1 MKTKGKLLTALISAA
16 LLFFSAV
23 QASAQPDR
31 LNLKMDNVSVKAVLD
46 KIQSMTEYAFFYN
59 NTEID
64 DSRIVSINA
73 KNQTIPQILAE
84 IIPDVKCSLDKK
96 KIILSIVETPLAKP
110 DKEQGS
116 MPLTIRG
123 RITDEDGNAVVGAAA
138 IVRMDGKTFGA
149 ETNLDGKY
157 SLQLPHSPSR
167 EQTVTFVCIGYAD
180 AVETLGNRSV
190 VDVVMK
196 TDTEMLAETVVVGYG
211 TQKKVN
217 LTGAVAMISSDDMA
231 SRPISDLSTG
241 IQGMLPGVTVVSPS
255 GQPGESMTTI
265 RVRGIG
271 TIGNANPLIL
281 VDGVEGDLSTLN
293 PDDIESMSVLKDAA
307 SAAIYG
313 ARAANGVLLVTTKS
327 LSRLAAEQPT
337 ISFGTYYGIQSP
349 TSLPQMC
356 DAIEFMTLDNE
367 ARQNVGTPAAWSEA
381 DFEKVRTG
389 SAPNYFANTNWIGE
403 VMKKSAP
410 QLNVTLGI
418 NGKTGRLAYM
428 ASYRYFDQ
436 KGLTAGA
443 STGDR
448 RHNFRI
454 KLNTTILDRVH
465 FTTNVSYLNGKVTSP
480 VNSLSSGG
488 GAIYT
493 AMRIAP
499 NAPVR
504 YTDGSWAYGGGN
516 TNPVATLTDGGR
528 TETKSENIN
537 LLNTVKVDI
546 LKGWDATATYNVTSK
561 NGFVDILK
569 KTITFKNPED
579 GSTHTTQSPNSLTN
593 KDIRNLQQSLIL
605 QSNFDFTFGRHNIG
619 GVVGMSQ
626 EWSVYNRFEASRNNL
641 LTEYNPTLNLGDA
654 STMSNNSSYESWA
667 IRSGFGRLT
676 YNFAER
682 YLMEVNLRYDLS
694 SRFHKNHRGGFFPSV
709 SGAWRISEEKWM
721 APTRRFIDNL
731 KIRASWGMLGNQY
744 VGSSNYPYLSVLEA
758 LNSHDDNVSLI
769 GAAPTTAYVQA
780 SLANPNLSWETIRML
795 DLGFDL
801 LMFNNRLGFTFDWYT
816 KDTDGILLMLNYPAQ
831 IGAKPSEQN
840 AGKVNNTG
848 WEMNIDWKDQVGDFY
863 YSVSANLSDVR
874 NKITSLGGNSPDL
887 SGNQIRQVGYPID
900 AFYGY
905 IADGLMTGD
914 DFKINDPE
922 HNNYSLPKIPVVLG
936 NAYQPGDIKYKD
948 LSGPEGKPDG
958 RITPEYDKTVIG
970 SNIPRYTY
978 SFRGELGWKGIDFS
992 FMFQGVGKCDGF
1004 LTGTARHAFQDMA
1017 AYPQKCHLDRF
1028 NIKTNPNPNASYP
1041 RLTYNTGFN
1050 QNTFSTFWIEDASYL
1065 RLKNVQLGYTLPK
1078 KISTKARME
1087 KLRVYVSGDN
1097 LLTFT
1102 KFFKSYDPETPVS
1115 KGGYYPQIKT
1125 LVFGIDILFK

>member
-1 MKTKGKLLTALISAA
+1 MI
-16 LLFFSAV
+16 
-23 QASAQPDR
+23 
-31 LNLKMDNVSVKAVLD
+31 
-46 KIQSMTEYAFFYN
+46 E
-59 NTEID
+59 
-64 DSRIVSINA
+64 
-73 KNQTIPQILAE
+73 
-84 IIPDVKCSLDKK
+84 
-96 KIILSIVETPLAKP
+96 
-110 DKEQGS
+110 
-116 MPLTIRG
+116 
-123 RITDEDGNAVVGAAA
+123 
-138 IVRMDGKTFGA
+138 
-149 ETNLDGKY
+149 
-157 SLQLPHSPSR
+157 
-167 EQTVTFVCIGYAD
+167 
-180 AVETLGNRSV
+180 
-190 VDVVMK
+190 
-196 TDTEMLAETVVVGYG
+196 ETVVVGYG
-211 TQKKVN
+211 VQKKVN
-217 LTGAVAMISSDDMA
+217 LTGAVAMISSEDMA
-231 SRPISDLSTG
+231 SRPISNLNSG

-271 TIGNANPLIL
+271 TIGNAAPLIL

-293 PDDIESMSVLKDAA
+293 PEDIESMSILKDAA
-307 SAAIYG
+307 SSAIYG

-327 LSRLAAEQPT
+327 LSKLSAEPT
-337 ISFGTYYGIQSP
+337 INFGAYYGIQAP
-349 TSLPQMC
+349 TRLPEMC

-367 ARQNVGTPAAWSEA
+367 SRVNVGTPPIWSEA
-381 DFEKVRTG
+381 DFEKVRSG
-389 SAPNYFANTNWIGE
+389 SSPNYFANTNWVRE
-403 VMKKSAP
+403 VMKKTAP
-410 QLNVTLGI
+410 QYNVTLGI
-418 NGKTGRLAYM
+418 NGRAGKLAYM

-436 KGLTAGA
+436 KGLTAG
-443 STGDR
+443 STTGEK

-465 FTTNVSYLNGKVTSP
+465 FTTNVSYVNSKVTAP
-480 VNSLSSGG
+480 INSLSSGG

-504 YTDGSWAYGGGN
+504 YTDGTWAYGGGN
-516 TNPVATLTDGGR
+516 TNPLATLTDGGHSNMKN
-528 TETKSENIN
+528 ETVN
-537 LLNTVKVDI
+537 LHNTIKVDI
-546 LKGWDATATYNVTSK
+546 LKGWDATVTYNVSSR
-561 NGFVDILK
+561 NGFADILK

-593 KDIRNLQQSLIL
+593 KDIRHLQQSLIL
-605 QSNFDFTFGRHNIG
+605 QSNFDFSFGRHNIG

-626 EWSVYNRFEASRNNL
+626 EWSEFNRFEASRNNL

-654 STMSNNSSYESWA
+654 STMSNNAYFASWA

-682 YLMEVNLRYDLS
+682 YLLEVNLRYDLS
-694 SRFHKNHRGGFFPSV
+694 SRFHKDHRGGLFPSV

-721 APTRRFIDNL
+721 EAAKKYVDNL

-758 LNSHDDNVSLI
+758 LKSHDDHVSLI
-769 GAAPTTAYVQA
+769 GKNPTTAYVQS
-780 SLANPNLSWETIRML
+780 SLSNPKLSWETIKML

-816 KDTDGILLMLNYPAQ
+816 KNTEGILLMLNYPAQ

-848 WEMNIDWKDQVGDFY
+848 WEMNIDWKDQIGDFF

-874 NKITSLGGNSPDL
+874 NKIIDLGGNQPDL
-887 SGNQIRQVGYPID
+887 SGDQIRQVGYPID

-905 IADGLMTGD
+905 IAEGLMTPE
-914 DFKINDPE
+914 DFKISNPE
-922 HNNYSLPKIPVVLG
+922 THTYNIPKIPVVLG
-936 NAYQPGDIKYKD
+936 NQYQPGDIKYKD
-948 LSGPEGKPDG
+948 LGGPNGEPDG
-958 RITPEYDKTVIG
+958 RISPEYDKTVIG

-992 FMFQGVGKCDGF
+992 FMLQGVGKCDGY
-1004 LTGTARHAFQDMA
+1004 LTGTARHALQDMA
-1017 AYPQKCHLDRF
+1017 AYPQKVHLDRY
-1028 NIKTNPNPNASYP
+1028 NVETNPNPNATYP
-1041 RLTYNTGFN
+1041 RLTYCTDFN
-1050 QNTFSTFWIEDASYL
+1050 QKALSTFWLEDASYL

-1078 KISTKARME
+1078 KISSKARME
-1087 KLRVYVSGDN
+1087 KLRVYVSADN

-1125 LVFGIDILFK
+1125 VVFGIDINFK